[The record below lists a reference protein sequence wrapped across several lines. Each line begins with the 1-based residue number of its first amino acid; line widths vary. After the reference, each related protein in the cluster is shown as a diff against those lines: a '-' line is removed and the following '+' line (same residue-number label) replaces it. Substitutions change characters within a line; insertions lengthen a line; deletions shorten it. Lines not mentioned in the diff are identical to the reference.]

1 MLDTKSAST
10 PEVVGNTLSIT
21 NGDLFPD
28 SHLYRN
34 TVGVFQY
41 VTFTRPNI
49 LFFVNKAC
57 QFMANPTITHWLA
70 VKRILR
76 YLEGTFTHGILIH
89 AVTSLDVHDY
99 TDVDWASCPDDRH
112 NTGGYC
118 LFLGP
123 NLISWSYTKQ
133 KVVSYSCAES
143 EYRAFAFLT
152 AKITWYIYHLSTK

>member
-1 MLDTKSAST
+1 MTLKKHLEHATDVILLLIYVDDILITSSNTSQIRTGMLDTKSASA
-10 PEVVGNTLSIT
+10 PEVVGKTLSIT

-41 VTFTRPNI
+41 VTFARPNI

-89 AVTSLDVHDY
+89 AIGLLVQMIDTTL
-99 TDVDWASCPDDRH
+99 VDTVC
-112 NTGGYC
+112 
-118 LFLGP
+118 F
-123 NLISWSYTKQ
+123 
-133 KVVSYSCAES
+133 
-143 EYRAFAFLT
+143 
-152 AKITWYIYHLSTK
+152 